1 MCCLEDQDQDQQS
14 QSQSAVTRWG
24 VWEVVLRRGEN
35 LSIAQQR
42 NVRAAATT
50 CVLVEKEKE
59 KEKEK
64 EPSKRLSIYYLL
76 Y

>member
-1 MCCLEDQDQDQQS
+1 LEDQDQQS